1 MHVCLMNGEKKKNH
15 FFLCYRLPV
24 KDSSLY
30 KPFTKL
36 IQDRL
41 AVSLTAAKI
50 LALQGT
56 QDQGIMKMEPK
67 EEQAWEYKTRLH
79 GNYSFSQEI
88 FHQYSRQLCY
98 QETSGPQEALS

>member
-1 MHVCLMNGEKKKNH
+1 MESLQGRNARGGSRAD
-15 FFLCYRLPV
+15 LTGLPV

-50 LALQGT
+50 LAVQGT

>member
-1 MHVCLMNGEKKKNH
+1 MRKGGGATWEEAASPI
-15 FFLCYRLPV
+15 PV

-67 EEQAWEYKTRLH
+67 EEQ
-79 GNYSFSQEI
+79 S
-88 FHQYSRQLCY
+88 
-98 QETSGPQEALS
+98 